1 MGVELDPC
9 LRLLEI
15 GLQSHCSLGKRGQ
28 ILCHTPRV
36 RAQNIIW
43 VDRDRDGEASG
54 HVWCKWGV
62 RRGSGLVSVW
72 ATVFFRHLKYERTPD
87 LAELFLSS

>member
-28 ILCHTPRV
+28 ILCHTRV

-43 VDRDRDGEASG
+43 VDRDRDGEARG

-62 RRGSGLVSVW
+62 RRGSGLVSVG
-72 ATVFFRHLKYERTPD
+72 ATG
-87 LAELFLSS
+87 FLSGI